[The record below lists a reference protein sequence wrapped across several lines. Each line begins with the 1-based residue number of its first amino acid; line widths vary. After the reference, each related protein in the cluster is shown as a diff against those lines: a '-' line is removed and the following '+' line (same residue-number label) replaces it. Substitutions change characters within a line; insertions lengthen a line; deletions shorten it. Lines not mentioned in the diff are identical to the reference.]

1 MNQAKL
7 GREQV
12 RAALAQEPGPERAP
26 VLVVTRALERAL
38 RAEEAFRGL
47 VRVVDRALAAM
58 GRMPRL
64 KRQLQLQLQLR
75 RRQQLPVARAQV
87 PVARA
92 QVPARIRAKRAREPR
107 GPRTGGKA
115 MPGRMRKS
123 SGS

>member
-7 GREQV
+7 GLEQV
-12 RAALAQEPGPERAP
+12 RAALALELGPERAP

-64 KRQLQLQLQLR
+64 KRQRPPQRLQLQP
-75 RRQQLPVARAQV
+75 PVERA
-87 PVARA
+87 P
-92 QVPARIRAKRAREPR
+92 VPARIQAKRAREPR
-107 GPRTGGKA
+107 GRKTGGKA
-115 MPGRMRKS
+115 MPGRTRKS

>member
-64 KRQLQLQLQLR
+64 KRQLQLR
-75 RRQQLPVARAQV
+75 RRQQL